1 MGQRLLTMKSS
12 VRAFFRAPFS
22 ISLPRV
28 FTSSEV
34 FFVNDCARNLAR
46 IKYIIKTEQMFYL

>member
-1 MGQRLLTMKSS
+1 MGQRRLTMKSS

-22 ISLPRV
+22 ISLHMA

-34 FFVNDCARNLAR
+34 FFVNDCVQNLAR
-46 IKYIIKTEQMFYL
+46 IKYIIKAE